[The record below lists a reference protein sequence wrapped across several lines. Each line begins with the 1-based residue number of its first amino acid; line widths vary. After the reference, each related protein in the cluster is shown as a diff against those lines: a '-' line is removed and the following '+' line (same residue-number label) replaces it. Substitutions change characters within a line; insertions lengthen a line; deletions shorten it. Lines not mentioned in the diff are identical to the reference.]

1 MSGDSINPY
10 SGILLGMGILC
21 QALGWGWGNQSVCER
36 EKPFT
41 IFLIVDFRLKLS
53 LSSPTGAYKECRHK
67 LLV

>member
-1 MSGDSINPY
+1 MAGDSIHPC

-21 QALGWGWGNQSVCER
+21 QALGWRESACGR

-41 IFLIVDFRLKLS
+41 MFLIMDFRLKLS
-53 LSSPTGAYKECRHK
+53 LSSPTGAYKERWHK